1 VNNFDFIEMED
12 MHVFLILQERLSK
25 EKESV
30 LVQGGAEASNSSS
43 GNSSAVPTPLS
54 SGTTTTTTTAVAQ
67 RRPQADTFE
76 PDVNEAW
83 LLQLMDMGF
92 SREHCVE
99 ALLHAPNVEQATDYL
114 LSNPSP
120 FACTTQVGAMS
131 SSWSPCNE
139 NCHCCYIVNSCEHA
153 IRKYAKG
160 VFAFSLC

>member
-1 VNNFDFIEMED
+1 VTAVNNLDFSKTGD
-12 MHVFLILQERLSK
+12 TYVFLILQERLSK

-30 LVQGGAEASNSSS
+30 LVQGGTEASNSSS
-43 GNSSAVPTPLS
+43 GNSSAGPTPLS
-54 SGTTTTTTTAVAQ
+54 SGTNTALVPL
-67 RRPQADTFE
+67 RRPHTDSFE

-120 FACTTQVGAMS
+120 FACTTQVGVTCS
-131 SSWSPCNE
+131 S
-139 NCHCCYIVNSCEHA
+139 
-153 IRKYAKG
+153 
-160 VFAFSLC
+160 

>member
-1 VNNFDFIEMED
+1 
-12 MHVFLILQERLSK
+12 VFLILQERLSK

-43 GNSSAVPTPLS
+43 GNSSAGPTPLS
-54 SGTTTTTTTAVAQ
+54 SGTTAAVVQ
-67 RRPQADTFE
+67 RRPQTDSFE

-99 ALLHAPNVEQATDYL
+99 ALLHAPTVEQATDYL

-120 FACTTQVGAMS
+120 FACTTQVCVTC
-131 SSWSPCNE
+131 SSWLPCTE
-139 NCHCCYIVNSCEHA
+139 NCPYVVFKTVNVQKESMQKVCLLFHCV
-153 IRKYAKG
+153 G
-160 VFAFSLC
+160 

>member
-1 VNNFDFIEMED
+1 MNNFDFSKMGD
-12 MHVFLILQERLSK
+12 LYVFLILQERLSK

-43 GNSSAVPTPLS
+43 GNSSTGPTPS
-54 SGTTTTTTTAVAQ
+54 SGTTSAVVQ
-67 RRPQADTFE
+67 RRPQTDSFE

-120 FACTTQVGAMS
+120 FACTTQVGVTCS
-131 SSWSPCNE
+131 S
-139 NCHCCYIVNSCEHA
+139 
-153 IRKYAKG
+153 
-160 VFAFSLC
+160 